1 MARLLLARIITLTLL
16 VAAPALAQQKPPA
29 QPAKPAP
36 PPAGAADIAAEPKLP
51 EVDDPMLKPLPPPKN
66 VLQNWRQAVDIARAR
81 SSALELSRAEIE
93 RAKGQQRQA
102 LAASLPTLT
111 GTANVTY
118 HILKGEGLLIPGA
131 APSAINTT
139 RTFPDPATDW
149 NAALALRIPVFAPQ
163 AWYDAGTA
171 SKVTRVARLNA
182 KETQRVVLGA
192 IATAV
197 VDAVTAERQA
207 EVTRVSLTAALNTYE
222 LNRRRAELGA
232 ASAFE
237 VVRAEQEVAL
247 ARAQVVSADELVMRT
262 REALGLALGS
272 SEPWSIRPNIQVDT
286 LASDARNSCRPER
299 NVESRPDIVARR
311 ADVEVAERGQ
321 GSIDRS
327 FLPTVDALSVL
338 TYWPNDE
345 RSVNRT
351 HFTWTIG
358 GVLTWVLYDGG
369 ARYGARDTY
378 DAEVRIAR
386 SNLTQARREA
396 TVEVTRSFRAVRVA
410 GANLGVSAQSR
421 DLAAKSARLARIA
434 FMNGTGTSFD
444 LVDTSR
450 RLREAELDLVIKE
463 FELAR
468 AKVAALLALASC
480 EV

>member
-1 MARLLLARIITLTLL
+1 MARLRLARIAALSLL
-16 VAAPALAQQKPPA
+16 VAAPALAQQKPPPR
-29 QPAKPAP
+29 PAKPAP
-36 PPAGAADIAAEPKLP
+36 PPAGAADIAAEPNLP

-93 RAKGQQRQA
+93 RAQGQQRQA
-102 LAASLPTLT
+102 LAPSLPTLT
-111 GTANVTY
+111 GTARIDY
-118 HILKGEGLLIPGA
+118 HILKGEGPQIPRLPVSA
-131 APSAINTT
+131 ANPLVPL
-139 RTFPDPATDW
+139 PDPATTW
-149 NAALALRIPVFAPQ
+149 SAGLLLHVPVFAPQ

-171 SKVTRVARLNA
+171 RMVTRVARLNA

-232 ASAFE
+232 ASAFD

-247 ARAQVVSADELVMRT
+247 ARSQVVNADELVMRT

-272 SEPWSIRPNIQVDT
+272 SEPWSIRPNIQVGT
-286 LASDARNSCRPER
+286 LASDARNSCRPEP
-299 NVESRPDIVARR
+299 NVESRSDIVARR
-311 ADVEVAERGQ
+311 AEVDVAERGK

-327 FLPTVDALSVL
+327 YLPTVAAESVL
-338 TYWPNDE
+338 TYWSNDDFTA
-345 RSVNRT
+345 NRKPV
-351 HFTWTIG
+351 TWTIG
-358 GVLTWVLYDGG
+358 GVLTWVLYEGG
-369 ARYGARDTY
+369 ARYGARQTS
-378 DAEVRIAR
+378 DADVRIAR
-386 SNLTQARREA
+386 SRLTQARREA
-396 TVEVTRSFRAVRVA
+396 SVEVTRSFRAVRVA

-434 FMNGTGTSFD
+434 FLNGTGTSFD